1 MSLYRSTLLTV
12 IDPAA
17 RGCPKSCTERNN
29 VSVKFEVEDFEDC
42 SLLLFLDSTGK
53 NVLSIVNATL
63 ANDPRILSV

>member
-1 MSLYRSTLLTV
+1 M
-12 IDPAA
+12 
-17 RGCPKSCTERNN
+17 
-29 VSVKFEVEDFEDC
+29 SVKFEVEDFEDC